1 MVRHCNA
8 SVPCDILTARMGA
21 HWVARLKYRLAR
33 SFLYN
38 LPLALAAAL
47 WRRLLVRT
55 TFVAITGSN
64 GKTTTKELLAAILA
78 SRHCV
83 HKTRSSHNGRQGL
96 IRTILGARPWHR
108 YAVVEIGVEAPGQ
121 MWRAAWLVRP
131 DLVIITGVAR
141 EHSENFPTLES
152 TAAEKARL
160 LGGLKRNGAA
170 ILNGDDPR
178 VRRMGSFCKQRF
190 CCLYGADPSFDL
202 WADHISGAWPE
213 RMRLRVHSGGQTH
226 WVSTRLVGAHWASP
240 VMAALLAGQ
249 VCGVDLEQS
258 VAVVARLEPFTA
270 RLEPVELPSGA
281 VLIRDEF
288 NGSAGTTRIAL
299 GVLRQ
304 ARARRRIAILRDVT
318 DDERPAPERLSELGK
333 LAAASAD
340 MVIFI
345 GPEADYAAQGAR
357 ASGLGSDAVLT
368 FENARAAAAWLRTGT
383 AAGDLI
389 LLKGRN
395 RDHLS
400 RIYLDLVIE
409 VRCWLDACEYRHLC
423 DECAELGPRA
433 PRHFKAA
440 RPAPAGG
447 RA

>member
-1 MVRHCNA
+1 MV
-8 SVPCDILTARMGA
+8 GG
-21 HWVARLKYRLAR
+21 RLRRWKYRLVR

-47 WRRLLVRT
+47 WRRLLLRT

-64 GKTTTKELLAAILA
+64 GKTTAKELLAAILA
-78 SRHCV
+78 SRYCV

-108 YAVVEIGVEAPGQ
+108 YAVVEIGIEAPGQ
-121 MWRAAWLVRP
+121 MWRAAWLARP

-160 LGGLKRNGAA
+160 LGGLRRNGAA
-170 ILNGDDPR
+170 ILNGDDPH
-178 VRRMGSFCKQRF
+178 VRLMGNSGKQRGGYF
-190 CCLYGADPSFDL
+190 YGSDPSFDL
-202 WADHISGAWPE
+202 WADNISGAWPE
-213 RMRLRVHSGGQTH
+213 RMRLRVHSGEQTYR
-226 WVSTRLVGAHWASP
+226 VTTRFVGAHWASP
-240 VMAALLAGQ
+240 VLAALLAGR
-249 VCGVDLEQS
+249 VCGVDLKRSLS
-258 VAVVARLEPFTA
+258 VIAHLEPFAA
-270 RLEPVELPSGA
+270 RLEPVELAGGA

-288 NGSAGTTRIAL
+288 NGSAGTTRVAL
-299 GVLRQ
+299 EVLRQ

-318 DDERPAPERLSELGK
+318 DDDRPAPERLFELGR

-340 MVIFI
+340 MVILI
-345 GPEADYAAQGAR
+345 GPEAHYAARGAH
-357 ASGLGSDAVLT
+357 AGGLDSGAVLS
-368 FENARAAAAWLRTGT
+368 FEHARAAASWLRMNTVS
-383 AAGDLI
+383 GDLI

-400 RIYLDLVIE
+400 RIYLDLVTE
-409 VRCWLDACEYRHLC
+409 VRCWLDTCEYRHLC
-423 DECAELGPRA
+423 DECSELGPRA
-433 PRHFKAA
+433 PRGSQAG
-440 RPAPAGG
+440 RPEPAGG

>member
-1 MVRHCNA
+1 MEG
-8 SVPCDILTARMGA
+8 S
-21 HWVARLKYRLAR
+21 RLRRWRYRLVR

-64 GKTTTKELLAAILA
+64 SKTTTKELLAAILA
-78 SRHCV
+78 SRCRV
-83 HKTRSSHNGRQGL
+83 HKTRSSHNGRHGL
-96 IRTILGARPWHR
+96 IRTVLGARPWHR

-131 DLVIITGVAR
+131 DLVVITGVAR

-160 LGGLKRNGAA
+160 LGGLRRNGAA
-170 ILNGDDPR
+170 VLNGDDPH
-178 VRRMGSFCKQRF
+178 VRRMGNSGIQRRCYYF
-190 CCLYGADPSFDL
+190 GADPSFHL
-202 WADHISGAWPE
+202 WADYISGAWPE
-213 RMRLRVHSGGQTH
+213 RMRLRVHSGDQTH

-240 VMAALLAGQ
+240 VLAALLAGR
-249 VCGVDLEQS
+249 VCGVELEHA
-258 VAVVARLEPFTA
+258 VAVIGRVEPFTA
-270 RLEPVELPSGA
+270 RLEPVELAGGA
-281 VLIRDEF
+281 VLLRDEF
-288 NGSAGTTRIAL
+288 NGSAGTTRVAL
-299 GVLRQ
+299 QVLSQ

-318 DDERPAPERLSELGK
+318 DDGRPAPERLFELGR

-340 MVIFI
+340 MVILI
-345 GPEADYAAQGAR
+345 GPEAHYAAQGAR
-357 ASGLGSDAVLT
+357 AAGLGPGAVLM
-368 FENARAAAAWLRTGT
+368 FEHARAAASWLRTGT

-400 RIYLDLVIE
+400 RIYLDLITE
-409 VRCWLDACEYRHLC
+409 VRCWLDTCEYRHLC
-423 DECAELGPRA
+423 DECAELGPRSL
-433 PRHFKAA
+433 RDLQA
-440 RPAPAGG
+440 RPPAPEGG
-447 RA
+447 QA